1 MKIRNWYIGEE
12 PPPLTKAN
20 EDDVKLS
27 RADRKRKLR
36 ADLDYQRRQA
46 MASDF
51 RNASGRL
58 I

>member
-12 PPPLTKAN
+12 PPELTKAN
-20 EDDVKLS
+20 EDDAKLS
-27 RADRKRKLR
+27 RGDRKRKLR
-36 ADLDYQRRQA
+36 AQMDYQRRQM

-58 I
+58 R